1 MVSEVPDD
9 LERVIDKYAGTPF
22 CDLDAFTQSEYLGA
36 LSKRG
41 AIDVLKAIG
50 LSDADAAADIKDI
63 RDLLRGFRVVR
74 NRAWSTIFNA
84 FGRILGWF
92 IILAIGG
99 LMVKSESAKQLFKLF
114 E

>member
-1 MVSEVPDD
+1 MSDD

-50 LSDADAAADIKDI
+50 LNDADAAADIKDI

-74 NRAWSTIFNA
+74 SRTWSTILNA
-84 FGRILGWF
+84 VGKIIGWIIILG
-92 IILAIGG
+92 IAGML
-99 LMVKSESAKQLFKLF
+99 VKSDGGKQIAKIF

>member
-1 MVSEVPDD
+1 MPDD
-9 LERVIDKYAGTPF
+9 LERVIEQFAGTPF
-22 CDLDAFTQSEYLGA
+22 CDLDAATQSLYLGA

-50 LSDADAAADIKDI
+50 LSDADAASDIKDI

-84 FGRILGWF
+84 IGRIIGWVV
-92 IILAIGG
+92 ILAIGG
-99 LMVKSESAKQLFKLF
+99 LILKSETSKQMFKLF

>member
-1 MVSEVPDD
+1 MSDD
-9 LERVIDKYAGTPF
+9 LERVIEKYAGIPF
-22 CDLDAFTQSEYLGA
+22 CDLDAVTQSEYLGA

-41 AIDVLKAIG
+41 AMDVLRAIG
-50 LSDADAAADIKDI
+50 LSDADAASDIKDI

-74 NRAWSTIFNA
+74 NQAWSTVFNA
-84 FGRILGWF
+84 FGRVLGWV

-99 LMVKSESAKQLFKLF
+99 LIIKSESTKTFLKVF